1 VTSRRETI
9 PFTRRWRSTLL
20 VVLTRRQVAGSAVAC
35 VLAATVLGLAQGG
48 PDSVRP
54 ATKRFDMRVVTS
66 GLESP
71 WEVALGPDGMLWVTE
86 RSALRI
92 TRVDPQT
99 GERKVAASLGTM
111 ARAVGPGGVLGM
123 ALHPRLLQEGG
134 PDFVYVAVTYEDLA
148 RPADARV
155 TATDSPFRHL
165 HAKVVRLRY
174 ERASEALVEPV
185 TILDGL
191 PAGNDHIGLRLA
203 FAPDGTLHLTTGD
216 QGNGQFG
223 NFCNPILSQR
233 LPTAAEVEAG
243 DWSAYEGKTLRMTL
257 DGGIPPDNP
266 TLDGVRSHVYTYGH
280 RNPQGITVGADGQL
294 YTSDHGPKTD
304 DEVNVLRAGGNYGWP
319 HVAGLRD
326 DMAYQYARW
335 YDASVPCRSLEFSD
349 LVVPASVP
357 THDETSFVPA
367 LTAPLATLFT
377 VPTGYDFADPACG
390 GVHSICWPTVGAS
403 SIEWYEGGAI
413 PGWDRVLIV
422 STLKRGSLYVVP
434 VDASGQRAAG
444 PISREARTENRYR
457 DTAVSAD
464 GRTIYVATDGGG
476 LVEALG
482 GGVSRTLSHPG
493 SILAF
498 THAGEAPVT
507 PTAAAAGGP
516 SGRVTSAAP
525 APSATPPRPSPP
537 RAASAAPPPFTR
549 AQALGGKAAYDASC
563 AVCHGTTLV
572 NGAYGTPL
580 AGPYF
585 RQQWSGRSVA
595 DLFEKT
601 RTTMPPTGAGTLP
614 VTTYAAI
621 VAYMLEAN
629 GSVPG
634 ETELPVDVGRLQQW
648 IVP

>member
-1 VTSRRETI
+1 MKTSMG
-9 PFTRRWRSTLL
+9 
-20 VVLTRRQVAGSAVAC
+20 RQVTGIAVAG
-35 VLAATVLGLAQGG
+35 VLAATLLGFAQGS
-48 PDSVRP
+48 PESART

-86 RSALRI
+86 RSVLRI

-99 GERKVAASLGTM
+99 GERKVAASLEGV
-111 ARAVGPGGVLGM
+111 AKAAGPGGVLGM

-134 PDFVYVAVTYEDLA
+134 PDFVYVAATYEDLA

-155 TATDSPFRHL
+155 TSTDSPFRHL
-165 HAKVVRLRY
+165 YARVVRLRY
-174 ERASEALVEPV
+174 ERASETLVEPV
-185 TILDGL
+185 TVLDGL
-191 PAGNDHIGLRLA
+191 PAGNDHVALRLA
-203 FAPDGTLHLTTGD
+203 FAPDETLHLTTGD

-233 LPTAAEVEAG
+233 LPTAAEVQAR

-257 DGGIPPDNP
+257 DGAIPPDNP
-266 TLDGVRSHVYTYGH
+266 VLEGVRSHVYTYGH
-280 RNPQGITVGADGQL
+280 RNPQGITVGAEGQL

-304 DEVNVLRAGGNYGWP
+304 DEVNVLRSGGNYGWP

-349 LVVPASVP
+349 LAVPASVP
-357 THDETSFVPA
+357 THAESSFMPA

-377 VPTGYDFADPACG
+377 VRSGYDFADPACG

-464 GRTIYVATDGGG
+464 GRTIYVITDGGG
-476 LVEALG
+476 IVEALG
-482 GGVSRTLSHPG
+482 GGVSRKVTHPG

-498 THAGEAPVT
+498 TYAGEAPTTMTV
-507 PTAAAAGGP
+507 GP
-516 SGRVTSAAP
+516 SPAAPTTP
-525 APSATPPRPSPP
+525 APSSPP
-537 RAASAAPPPFTR
+537 RAANAAPPPFTR
-549 AQALGGKAAYDASC
+549 AQALAGKAAYDASC

-580 AGPYF
+580 SGPYF
-585 RQQWSGRSVA
+585 RQQWSGRTVA

-614 VTTYAAI
+614 ASTYAAV
-621 VAYMLEAN
+621 VAYVLEVN
-629 GSVPG
+629 GGVPG
-634 ETELPVDVGRLQQW
+634 ETELPADAARMQKW
-648 IVP
+648 TVP

>member
-1 VTSRRETI
+1 MKTSAGTQI
-9 PFTRRWRSTLL
+9 SGIA
-20 VVLTRRQVAGSAVAC
+20 VAG
-35 VLAATVLGLAQGG
+35 VLAATLLGLAQGS
-48 PDSVRP
+48 PESARP

-71 WEVALGPDGMLWVTE
+71 WEVSLGPDGMLWVTE

-92 TRVDPQT
+92 TRVNPQT
-99 GERKVAASLGTM
+99 GEHKVAASLATI
-111 ARAVGPGGVLGM
+111 ARAAGPGGVLGM
-123 ALHPRLLQEGG
+123 ALHPRLLQDAG

-155 TATDSPFRHL
+155 TAPDSPFRHL
-165 HAKVVRLRY
+165 YAKVVRLRY

-191 PAGNDHIGLRLA
+191 PAGNDHVALRLA
-203 FAPDGTLHLTTGD
+203 FAPDETLHLTTGD

-233 LPTAAEVEAG
+233 LPTAAEVQAR

-257 DGGIPPDNP
+257 DGAIPPDNP
-266 TLDGVRSHVYTYGH
+266 VLEGVRSHVYTYGH
-280 RNPQGITVGADGQL
+280 RNPQGITVGAEGQL
-294 YTSDHGPKTD
+294 YMSDHGPKTD

-326 DMAYQYARW
+326 DMAYRYARW

-349 LVVPASVP
+349 LAVPASVP
-357 THDETSFVPA
+357 THTESSFVPP

-403 SIEWYEGGAI
+403 SIEWYEGGVI

-422 STLKRGSLYVVP
+422 SALKRGSLYVVP

-464 GRTIYVATDGGG
+464 GRTIYVITDGGG

-482 GGVSRTLSHPG
+482 GGVSRKVTHPG

-498 THAGEAPVT
+498 TYAGEAPAT
-507 PTAAAAGGP
+507 MTAGP
-516 SGRVTSAAP
+516 SPAAP
-525 APSATPPRPSPP
+525 TTPAPPSPP
-537 RAASAAPPPFTR
+537 RAANAAPPPFTR
-549 AQALGGKAAYDASC
+549 AQALAGKAAYDASC

-580 AGPYF
+580 SGPYF
-585 RQQWSGRSVA
+585 RQQWSGRPVA

-614 VTTYAAI
+614 ASTYAAI
-621 VAYMLEAN
+621 VAYVLEVN
-629 GSVPG
+629 GGVAG
-634 ETELPVDVGRLQQW
+634 ETELPADAARMQRW
-648 IVP
+648 AVP

>member
-1 VTSRRETI
+1 MKSSIGRRVAAI
-9 PFTRRWRSTLL
+9 
-20 VVLTRRQVAGSAVAC
+20 VVAG
-35 VLAATVLGLAQGG
+35 VLAATMLGFAQGS
-48 PDSVRP
+48 PESARQ
-54 ATKRFDMRVVTS
+54 ATKRFDTRVVTS

-86 RSALRI
+86 RNVLRI

-99 GERKVAASLGTM
+99 GERKVAASLEGI
-111 ARAVGPGGVLGM
+111 AKAAGPGGVLGM

-134 PDFVYVAVTYEDLA
+134 PDFVFAAVTYEDLA

-155 TATDSPFRHL
+155 AAPDSPFRHL
-165 HAKVVRLRY
+165 YAKVIRLRY
-174 ERASEALVEPV
+174 DRASETLVEPTTV
-185 TILDGL
+185 LDGL
-191 PAGNDHIGLRLA
+191 PAGNDHVALRLA
-203 FAPDGTLHLTTGD
+203 FAPDATLHLTTGD
-216 QGNGQFG
+216 QGNGQFS

-233 LPTAAEVEAG
+233 LPTAAEVQAR
-243 DWSAYEGKTLRMTL
+243 DWSAYEGKTLRMML
-257 DGGIPPDNP
+257 DGAVPPDNP
-266 TLDGVRSHVYTYGH
+266 MIEGVRSHVYTYGH
-280 RNPQGITVGADGQL
+280 RNPQGITVGVEGQL

-349 LVVPASVP
+349 LAVPASVP
-357 THDETSFVPA
+357 MHSESSFMPA

-377 VPTGYDFADPACG
+377 VPTGHDFADPVCG

-422 STLKRGSLYVVP
+422 SALKRGSLYVVP

-464 GRTIYVATDGGG
+464 GRTIYVITDGGG

-482 GGVSRTLSHPG
+482 GGVSRKLTHPG

-498 THAGEAPVT
+498 TYAGEAPT
-507 PTAAAAGGP
+507 TMTAGP
-516 SGRVTSAAP
+516 SPGPPT
-525 APSATPPRPSPP
+525 TPVPPSPP
-537 RAASAAPPPFTR
+537 RAVNAAPPPFTR
-549 AQALGGKAAYDASC
+549 AQAVAGKAAYDASC

-580 AGPYF
+580 SGPYF
-585 RQQWSGRSVA
+585 RQQWSGRTVA

-614 VTTYAAI
+614 AATYAAI
-621 VAYMLEAN
+621 VAYVLEVN
-629 GSVPG
+629 GDVAG
-634 ETELPVDVGRLQQW
+634 DAELPVDAARMQQW
-648 IVP
+648 TVP

>member
-1 VTSRRETI
+1 MSTSR
-9 PFTRRWRSTLL
+9 
-20 VVLTRRQVAGSAVAC
+20 QVSGVAIAC
-35 VLAATVLGLAQGG
+35 VLAATLLGFAQGS
-48 PDSVRP
+48 PESART
-54 ATKRFDMRVVTS
+54 ATKRFDMRVVAS

-86 RSALRI
+86 RNVLRI

-99 GERKVAASLGTM
+99 GARKAAASLEGI
-111 ARAVGPGGVLGM
+111 AKAAGPGGVLGM
-123 ALHPRLLQEGG
+123 TLHPQLLQEGG

-155 TATDSPFRHL
+155 IATDSPFRHL
-165 HAKVVRLRY
+165 YAKVVRLRY
-174 ERASEALVEPV
+174 ERSSETLVEPV

-191 PAGNDHIGLRLA
+191 PAGNDHVALRLA
-203 FAPDGTLHLTTGD
+203 FAPDETLHLTTGD

-223 NFCNPILSQR
+223 NFCNQILSQR
-233 LPTAAEVEAG
+233 LPTAAEVQAR

-257 DGGIPPDNP
+257 DGAIPPDNP
-266 TLDGVRSHVYTYGH
+266 VLEGVRSHVYTYGH
-280 RNPQGITVGADGQL
+280 RNPQGITVGAEGQL

-349 LVVPASVP
+349 LAVPASVP
-357 THDETSFVPA
+357 THSESSFMPA

-413 PGWDRVLIV
+413 PGWDRALIV

-464 GRTIYVATDGGG
+464 GRTIYVITDGGG

-482 GGVSRTLSHPG
+482 GGVSRKVTHPG

-498 THAGEAPVT
+498 TYAGEAPAT
-507 PTAAAAGGP
+507 MTAGP
-516 SGRVTSAAP
+516 SP
-525 APSATPPRPSPP
+525 APPPMPAPPSSP
-537 RAASAAPPPFTR
+537 RAANAVPPPFTR
-549 AQALGGKAAYDASC
+549 AQALAGKAAYDASC

-580 AGPYF
+580 SGPYF
-585 RQQWSGRSVA
+585 RQQWSGRTVA

-614 VTTYAAI
+614 AATYAAI
-621 VAYMLEAN
+621 VAYVLEVN
-629 GSVPG
+629 GSVAG
-634 ETELPVDVGRLQQW
+634 DVELPVDAAPMQQW
-648 IVP
+648 TVP

>member
-1 VTSRRETI
+1 VSTSR
-9 PFTRRWRSTLL
+9 
-20 VVLTRRQVAGSAVAC
+20 QVSGVAIAC
-35 VLAATVLGLAQGG
+35 VLAATLLGFAQGS
-48 PDSVRP
+48 PESART
-54 ATKRFDMRVVTS
+54 ATKRFDMRVVAS

-86 RSALRI
+86 RNVLRI

-99 GERKVAASLGTM
+99 GARKVAASVEGI
-111 ARAVGPGGVLGM
+111 AKAAGPGGVLGM
-123 ALHPRLLQEGG
+123 ALHPQLLQEGG

-155 TATDSPFRHL
+155 IATDSPFRHL
-165 HAKVVRLRY
+165 YAKVVRLRY
-174 ERASEALVEPV
+174 DRASETLVEPV
-185 TILDGL
+185 TILHGL
-191 PAGNDHIGLRLA
+191 PAGNDHVALRLA
-203 FAPDGTLHLTTGD
+203 FAPDETLHLTTGD

-223 NFCNPILSQR
+223 NFCNQILSQR
-233 LPTAAEVEAG
+233 LPTAAEVQAR

-257 DGGIPPDNP
+257 DGAIPPDNP
-266 TLDGVRSHVYTYGH
+266 VLEGVRSHVYTYGH
-280 RNPQGITVGADGQL
+280 RNPQGITVGAEGQL

-349 LVVPASVP
+349 LAVPASVP
-357 THDETSFVPA
+357 THSESSFMPA

-377 VPTGYDFADPACG
+377 VSTGYDFADPACG

-413 PGWDRVLIV
+413 PGWDRALIV

-464 GRTIYVATDGGG
+464 GRTIYVITDGGG

-482 GGVSRTLSHPG
+482 GGVSRKVTHPG

-498 THAGEAPVT
+498 TYAGEAPAT
-507 PTAAAAGGP
+507 MTAGP
-516 SGRVTSAAP
+516 SP
-525 APSATPPRPSPP
+525 APPPMPAPPSPP
-537 RAASAAPPPFTR
+537 RAANAVPPPFTR
-549 AQALGGKAAYDASC
+549 AQALAGKAAYDASC

-580 AGPYF
+580 SGPYF
-585 RQQWSGRSVA
+585 RQQWSGRKVA

-614 VTTYAAI
+614 AATYAAI
-621 VAYMLEAN
+621 VAYVLEVN
-629 GSVPG
+629 GSVAG
-634 ETELPVDVGRLQQW
+634 DVELPVDAAPMQQW
-648 IVP
+648 TVP